1 MMRTNSFMAY
11 LMNFSM
17 SFFFDHLLV
26 FIIVKMILKIGQR
39 DESEAK
45 REITLIKTL
54 FYSK

>member
-1 MMRTNSFMAY
+1 MMRTNFFMAY

-45 REITLIKTL
+45 REITLKKIPVL
-54 FYSK
+54 I

>member
-54 FYSK
+54 FYSR

>member
-1 MMRTNSFMAY
+1 MMRTNFFMAY